1 MMMVSSKTFINFVVM
16 SGLRWNMKTK
26 LEIERMRL
34 ARKRFEA
41 KYKPLKKYPNTFGL
55 KPFDSFEEGKHGA
68 V

>member
-1 MMMVSSKTFINFVVM
+1 
-16 SGLRWNMKTK
+16 MKTK